1 MNPQTVA
8 ALKRLNHN
16 FYETYSSDFSSTR
29 TLPWVGWRQAL
40 DTCRDSWGGTSNS
53 RPASILDVGC
63 GNGRFGH
70 FLELELDA
78 SFDYVGV
85 DNSDR
90 LLAIA
95 AENLPTLERGRR
107 SFLHVDVASPDL
119 SSADFGTRFQ
129 LISACG
135 VLHHIP
141 AYHLRQRL
149 IRCLIDA
156 LEPEGLMILSFWQ
169 FGSKSR
175 FLERIISWKT
185 HNTTAAERL
194 DIEELEVGDFLLPWG
209 ENGPRRLGP
218 HSPMALRYCHYSDPE
233 ESARLIN
240 ELSVEVLDSFSA
252 DGKTHDLNLY
262 YVLRKRF

>member
-1 MNPQTVA
+1 MNQQTVA
-8 ALKRLNHN
+8 ALKRLNHE
-16 FYETYSSDFSSTR
+16 FYETYSGDFSSTR

-40 DTCRDSWGGTSNS
+40 DTCRDSWGGTSTS
-53 RPASILDVGC
+53 HPPSILDVGC

-70 FLELELDA
+70 FLELELRA

-85 DNSDR
+85 DNSDS

-95 AENLPTLERGRR
+95 AEKLPILEHGNR
-107 SFLHVDVASPDL
+107 SFLHLDIASPHL

-141 AYHLRQRL
+141 AYRLRRHLIQ
-149 IRCLIDA
+149 CLLDA

-175 FLERIISWKT
+175 FLERILPWET
-185 HNTTAAERL
+185 HNHTAAETL
-194 DIEELEVGDFLLPWG
+194 DIFSPDNHYFRFL
-209 ENGPRRLGP
+209 
-218 HSPMALRYCHYSDPE
+218 SS
-233 ESARLIN
+233 
-240 ELSVEVLDSFSA
+240 
-252 DGKTHDLNLY
+252 
-262 YVLRKRF
+262 KRFVNYE